1 MPLWARVQ
9 VPLSQVPAA
18 NINRNHEPR
27 GPYRRNFQPRATA
40 VWPGPATDRGS
51 ALGASRGAIVP
62 PGLAKLMALR
72 WKRIKR
78 GLRRKGMSARTAV
91 AGRIPEPVARIVG
104 PPWQYVEML
113 LLDHLFVRVLFPNR
127 HRLAADAWRAAQ
139 PLPYQLRHVKDM
151 GVRTIV
157 NLRGNAA
164 TTTARQEQ
172 AACQRLGL
180 GYVDFRLR
188 SRDAPT
194 REELH
199 GLRRLF
205 ETVEHPV
212 LLHCKSGA
220 DRAGLASAIYLH
232 VMEGVPI
239 EEARRQL
246 SLRFGHVRHA
256 DTGILDAF
264 FERYLDHA
272 AREPIP
278 FFDWVDRHYDAA
290 ELKRSF
296 RSSGWASRIVGNLLR
311 RE

>member
-1 MPLWARVQ
+1 V
-9 VPLSQVPAA
+9 AA
-18 NINRNHEPR
+18 
-27 GPYRRNFQPRATA
+27 T
-40 VWPGPATDRGS
+40 
-51 ALGASRGAIVP
+51 
-62 PGLAKLMALR
+62 PGLAHLMQLR
-72 WKRIKR
+72 WKPLKR
-78 GLRRKGMSARTAV
+78 AWRRKAMSARTAV
-91 AGRIPEPVARIVG
+91 AERTPEPVARVVG
-104 PPWQYVEML
+104 PPWQYMEML
-113 LLDHLFVRVLFPNR
+113 LLDHLFVRVVFPNR
-127 HRLAADAWRAAQ
+127 HRLTANAWRAAQ
-139 PLPYQLRHVKDM
+139 PLPHQLRRVQAM
-151 GVRTIV
+151 GVRTII

-232 VMEGVPI
+232 VVEGVPI

-256 DTGILDAF
+256 DTGVLDAF
-264 FERYLDHA
+264 FERYLEFA
-272 AREPIP
+272 ASQPIA

-290 ELKRSF
+290 ELRRSF
-296 RSSGWASRIVGNLLR
+296 RSSGWAGRIAGNLLR